1 MCFFKKKNKIKL
13 FVVAPN
19 NELEEFSHIKEII
32 FLTITA
38 TKEES
43 EEYINKR
50 VYLQKKSHYEQWCSL
65 RDLQVTMESWDKY
78 IKLFPDELN
87 KYVILELEY
96 DYKNVATVFRMFN
109 GCVPIGTSYED
120 PAEAMLILQKMR
132 EERGDDITNECN

>member
-1 MCFFKKKNKIKL
+1 
-13 FVVAPN
+13 
-19 NELEEFSHIKEII
+19 
-32 FLTITA
+32 
-38 TKEES
+38 
-43 EEYINKR
+43 
-50 VYLQKKSHYEQWCSL
+50 
-65 RDLQVTMESWDKY
+65 MESWDKY

-132 EERGDDITNECN
+132 EERGEDITNECN